1 MKPPEAHQML
11 HEHGKAMIWKGVN
24 VMDWNLKQ
32 AAGKVLGLGKKTTA
46 KLTAIGISTVKQIRK
61 SWQPKSR

>member
-1 MKPPEAHQML
+1 
-11 HEHGKAMIWKGVN
+11 
-24 VMDWNLKQ
+24 MDWNLKQ